1 MYVPGNSGRK
11 VNKITVYRT
20 FKWGSFGRCCIKICT
35 FWYHL
40 ESETYCK
47 RLLLSRTPF
56 MVSPN
61 NKRHTR
67 LRNWT
72 LFLGGGLLFF
82 RMVRALEALRKHV
95 VYTMYS
101 LWYIIYRE
109 LNITPCYSLT
119 NYPTERKEYYTTKFD
134 SQVMNIDRR

>member
-1 MYVPGNSGRK
+1 
-11 VNKITVYRT
+11 
-20 FKWGSFGRCCIKICT
+20 
-35 FWYHL
+35 
-40 ESETYCK
+40 
-47 RLLLSRTPF
+47 

-101 LWYIIYRE
+101 LWYIIYRK

-134 SQVMNIDRR
+134 NHIQLCVIATQLHWSGVRSYFDSMQ